1 MTARAAAHGLAIAL
15 VLAAGCDNGKTHQHP
30 DGSVHHDAPA
40 PKWWQPE
47 PGSVKNWDVQLAA
60 PFDVSADRTMYDLDL
75 WAVATATTIDYGDGD
90 PVTVPAGA
98 LAGTIAT
105 LHARTPAPVV
115 ICHVDTGAVRLTD
128 PDARKF
134 PGFDAAPP
142 DRPDAPAQGSVIGWS
157 TPAGADERFLDIRDA
172 SRATVAPLVW
182 KRLDLAKQLGCDG
195 VEADR
200 NDMIMFDPGFA
211 LTPDEQE
218 SWYREVAAQ
227 AHARELSVGL
237 KNGTTVPGQIDSLAA
252 DFDWAM
258 VERCG
263 EFVDCDAERPVI
275 NLHRA
280 VLAIDYDTDVD
291 GGAQDATL
299 LCSRQQAAMINDGLV
314 KDVALT
320 SAVRTQ
326 CVP

>member
-1 MTARAAAHGLAIAL
+1 MRFASIVLGLAL
-15 VLAAGCDNGKTHQHP
+15 VAGCDNGKMHLHP
-30 DGSVHHDAPA
+30 EAGTRPDAPPSVA
-40 PKWWQPE
+40 WWRPK
-47 PGSVKNWDVQLAA
+47 PGTVKNWDVQLAA

-90 PVTVPAGA
+90 PVTVPAGP

-105 LHARTPAPVV
+105 LKAHTPAPIV
-115 ICHVDTGAVRLTD
+115 ICRVQTGAIRLTD

-134 PGFDAAPP
+134 PGFEASPP
-142 DRPDAPAQGSVIGWS
+142 DRPDAPAAGSVIGWS
-157 TPAGADERFLDIRDA
+157 TPAGADERFLDIREA
-172 SRATVAPLVW
+172 SRAQFAPLIW

-200 NDMIMFDPGFA
+200 NDMIMLDPGFA
-211 LTPDEQE
+211 ISVTEQP

-227 AHARELSVGL
+227 AHERELSVGL
-237 KNGTTVPGQIDSLAA
+237 KNGTTLPGLIDEVAA

-263 EFVDCDAERPVI
+263 EFEDCDALRPVL
-275 NLHRA
+275 NLQRA
-280 VLAIDYDTDVD
+280 VLAIDYDANID
-291 GGAQDATL
+291 GDPQGTTTVCA
-299 LCSRQQAAMINDGLV
+299 RQVAAMIDDGLV

-320 SAVRTQ
+320 SAVRHQ